1 MYIPP
6 NVHDSFLLLKYHL
19 ERVKVQDIPLM
30 EWISWVIGN
39 KKAAIGKG
47 GSRSKMI
54 RFFGELMFTCFSVLF
69 FQLVLFLK
77 QGVIVP
83 GFLLIV

>member
-1 MYIPP
+1 
-6 NVHDSFLLLKYHL
+6 
-19 ERVKVQDIPLM
+19 M
-30 EWISWVIGN
+30 EWTSWILGN

-54 RFFGELMFTCFSVLF
+54 RFFGELMFTRFTVFF

-77 QGVIVP
+77 QGIIVP

>member
-1 MYIPP
+1 
-6 NVHDSFLLLKYHL
+6 
-19 ERVKVQDIPLM
+19 M
-30 EWISWVIGN
+30 EWISLAMGN

-54 RFFGELMFTCFSVLF
+54 RFFGELMFTRFSVFF

-83 GFLLIV
+83 GFFLVI

>member
-19 ERVKVQDIPLM
+19 ERYKVQDIPLM
-30 EWISWVIGN
+30 EWSSWVIGN

-54 RFFGELMFTCFSVLF
+54 RFF
-69 FQLVLFLK
+69 
-77 QGVIVP
+77 
-83 GFLLIV
+83 